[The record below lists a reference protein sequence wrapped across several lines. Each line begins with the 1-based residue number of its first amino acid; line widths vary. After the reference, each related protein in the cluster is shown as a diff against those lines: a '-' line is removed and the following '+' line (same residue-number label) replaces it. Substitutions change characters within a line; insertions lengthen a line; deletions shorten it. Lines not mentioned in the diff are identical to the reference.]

1 MTFSPKGYK
10 NVQVNHSI
18 KSPSV
23 RVVDE
28 NGKYIGILDVKTA
41 VNMAAERGYDLVMIS
56 ESSTPPVCKIIDFG
70 KFKFDEK
77 KKLKEAQHKQ
87 TTIKVKELRM
97 KPGIDEHDYR
107 VKLEKAK
114 SFLTQ
119 GKDGK
124 SSNSPLSNKK
134 NKVKFI
140 VRLYGREMAHSERG
154 MAVLNKFIEDLED
167 LGTVEQNPI
176 QEGRFISMV
185 IAPKKMEGKQNA
197 KN

>member
-1 MTFSPKGYK
+1 M
-10 NVQVNHSI
+10 
-18 KSPSV
+18 

-28 NGKYIGILDVKTA
+28 NGKYVGIMDIKTA
-41 VNMAAERGYDLVMIS
+41 VDTAIERGYDLVMIS
-56 ESSTPPVCKIIDFG
+56 EAATPPVCKIIDFG

-97 KPGIDEHDYR
+97 RPGIDEHDYK

-114 SFLTQ
+114 SFLSQ

-124 SSNSPLSNKK
+124 QTKSPLSNKK

-140 VRLYGREMAHSERG
+140 VRLFGREMAHSELG
-154 MAVLNKFIEDLED
+154 MAVLKKFIEDLNEI
-167 LGTVEQNPI
+167 GTVEQNPI
-176 QEGRFISMV
+176 QEGRVISM
-185 IAPKKMEGKQNA
+185 IISPKKMEGKQNA